1 MRKQTRRQK
10 DRHGDAGTGH
20 GPDMEGRGDKPLSPS
35 PTLPFAA
42 SVFNAGT
49 RQRGFTLLEMM
60 VSLAIGALIIGA
72 VMGLISES
80 LRYRVNLKE
89 KAYIQPIL
97 ESGAQVILADPVKA
111 MAGFV
116 RLSEFEGSPEVG
128 VSLLAVPLD
137 QESEGGGKFG
147 RLCRVMLNYRS
158 SSLEFSIIIPNK
170 DLK

>member
-1 MRKQTRRQK
+1 MVRTWR
-10 DRHGDAGTGH
+10 DAGTRQH
-20 GPDMEGRGDKPLSPS
+20 GDKTFSLFPS
-35 PTLPFAA
+35 LPFSASVFSA

-60 VSLAIGALIIGA
+60 VSLAIGTLIIGA

-97 ESGAQVILADPVKA
+97 ESAAQVILADPVRA
-111 MAGFV
+111 TAGVV
-116 RLSEFEGSPEVG
+116 RLGEFEGSPEVG
-128 VSLLAVPLD
+128 VYLLAVPLD
-137 QESEGGGKFG
+137 QESDGGGKFG
-147 RLCRVMLNYRS
+147 RLCRVMLNYKS
-158 SSLEFSIIIPNK
+158 SSLEFSMIIPNK